1 MAFIIKRDA
10 VVIPA
15 GIPVASVSQV
25 NFTGGAFNFGGLLY
39 KNSPTQFSGSQS
51 PQNDYLVEIVLTFD
65 SGTWSVS
72 EYYLFDSNEI
82 GNRFSTVSGI
92 AGYIPTSGWSN
103 NDFTIT
109 SA

>member
-1 MAFIIKRDA
+1 MAFIVKRDA

-39 KNSPTQFSGSQS
+39 KVSPTQFNGAQS

-65 SGTWSVS
+65 SGIWSVS
-72 EYYLFDSNEI
+72 EYYLFDSDQI
-82 GNRFSTVSGI
+82 GDRLSTASGV

-109 SA
+109 AA

>member
-1 MAFIIKRDA
+1 MAFIVKRDA

-39 KNSPTQFSGSQS
+39 KVSPTEFYGAQS

-72 EYYLFDSNEI
+72 EYYSFESDPI
-82 GNRFSTVSGI
+82 GDRLSTASGV

-109 SA
+109 AA